1 MPILP
6 ALDRSAADGVER
18 RRFMA
23 AIAGGLLA
31 APLAAEAQHSGK
43 VWRIGVLDPLGEAS
57 EGSQPNPDMMFEGFR
72 QGLREAGYTEGQNIL
87 VEPRWAKGQLDRFPD
102 LAAELVRIKVDVI
115 VAGGNQA
122 VKAAKQATRTI
133 PIVMVSGDAVADG
146 LVSSLARPGGNVTGV
161 TIFSSELAAKRLE
174 LLKETVPGL
183 THVAILWN
191 SANPGTALQVREAK
205 RAAQALGLEV
215 QSVEVRDPKEL
226 GRAFQLAA
234 KGRAGALLVVSDAGF
249 DAHRVRIAELS
260 AKAKLPTIHAFKIH
274 VEAGGL
280 MSYGQNISDMFRRA
294 ALYVDKILKGAKP
307 ADRPVEQAT
316 KFELVINL
324 KTAKALGLTIPPS
337 LLARADEVIQ

>member
-57 EGSQPNPDMMFEGFR
+57 EGSQSKPDPMFEGFL
-72 QGLREAGYTEGQNIL
+72 QGLREAGYTNGQNIL

-102 LAAELVRIKVDVI
+102 LAAELVRIRVDVI

-122 VKAAKQATRTI
+122 VKAAKQVTRTI

-161 TIFSSELAAKRLE
+161 TIFSSE
-174 LLKETVPGL
+174 
-183 THVAILWN
+183 
-191 SANPGTALQVREAK
+191 
-205 RAAQALGLEV
+205 
-215 QSVEVRDPKEL
+215 
-226 GRAFQLAA
+226 
-234 KGRAGALLVVSDAGF
+234 
-249 DAHRVRIAELS
+249 
-260 AKAKLPTIHAFKIH
+260 
-274 VEAGGL
+274 
-280 MSYGQNISDMFRRA
+280 
-294 ALYVDKILKGAKP
+294 
-307 ADRPVEQAT
+307 
-316 KFELVINL
+316 
-324 KTAKALGLTIPPS
+324 
-337 LLARADEVIQ
+337 